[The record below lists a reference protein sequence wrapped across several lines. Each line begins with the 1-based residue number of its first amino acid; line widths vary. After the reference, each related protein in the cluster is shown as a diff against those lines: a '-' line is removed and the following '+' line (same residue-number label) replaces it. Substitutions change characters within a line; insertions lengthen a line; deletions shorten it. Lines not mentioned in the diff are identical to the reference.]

1 MRTTKTGSIAIDT
14 CMALLD
20 FSTWLRSHHQ
30 HIAEVSE
37 LFPREGMNALFY
49 DEIEKL
55 HARQPMEP
63 AELQRLMN
71 MDFVGYIDRS
81 LRSSGF
87 RDPELDPLVHDIVV
101 KLITG
106 ALFANV
112 QGPFLA
118 RFATAVKNSI
128 ITLAVKRLRIRRR
141 YSDHPLETVPQQMA
155 LDTEPDV
162 IEQFRQ
168 YVLRTLGA
176 VALRVLDHRLDGGD
190 TKDMRG
196 TEGLESHYSV
206 KETVKDLKRAL
217 RGFSGSNPSFM
228 EMIHKALDGEQET
241 RRRRFRPA
249 RA

>member
-1 MRTTKTGSIAIDT
+1 MALPDFRSWLQRLTKPVVEVSSYFPKDGMNDIFREKINALHQRQPMDPTELRR
-14 CMALLD
+14 LLD
-20 FSTWLRSHHQ
+20 FD
-30 HIAEVSE
+30 
-37 LFPREGMNALFY
+37 Y
-49 DEIEKL
+49 
-55 HARQPMEP
+55 
-63 AELQRLMN
+63 
-71 MDFVGYIDRS
+71 VGYVDKS
-81 LRSSGF
+81 LRSAGY
-87 RDPELDPLVHDIVV
+87 RDPDLDYLVHDIVV

-106 ALFANV
+106 ALFSNV
-112 QGPFLA
+112 QGPFIA
-118 RFATAVKNSI
+118 RFSVAVKNSI
-128 ITLAVKRLRIRRR
+128 ITLVGKRLRMRRR

-190 TKDMRG
+190 TKELRG

-217 RGFSGSNPSFM
+217 RGFSGSNPSFL

-241 RRRRFRPA
+241 MRRRFRTA
-249 RA
+249 RT

>member
-1 MRTTKTGSIAIDT
+1 MALPDFRSWLQRFTKPVVEVSSYFPKDGMNDIFREKINALHQRQPMDPTELRR
-14 CMALLD
+14 LLD
-20 FSTWLRSHHQ
+20 FD
-30 HIAEVSE
+30 
-37 LFPREGMNALFY
+37 Y
-49 DEIEKL
+49 
-55 HARQPMEP
+55 
-63 AELQRLMN
+63 
-71 MDFVGYIDRS
+71 VGYVDKS
-81 LRSSGF
+81 LRSAGF
-87 RDPELDPLVHDIVV
+87 RDPDLDYLVHDIVV

-106 ALFANV
+106 ALFSNV
-112 QGPFLA
+112 QGPFIA
-118 RFATAVKNSI
+118 RFSVAVKNSI
-128 ITLAVKRLRIRRR
+128 ITLVGKRLRMRRR

-190 TKDMRG
+190 TKELRG

-217 RGFSGSNPSFM
+217 RGFSGSNPSFL

-241 RRRRFRPA
+241 MRRRFRTA
-249 RA
+249 RT

>member
-1 MRTTKTGSIAIDT
+1 MALPVFRSWLQRLTKPVVEVSSYFPKDGMNDIFREKINALHQRQPMDPTELRR
-14 CMALLD
+14 LLD
-20 FSTWLRSHHQ
+20 FD
-30 HIAEVSE
+30 
-37 LFPREGMNALFY
+37 Y
-49 DEIEKL
+49 
-55 HARQPMEP
+55 
-63 AELQRLMN
+63 
-71 MDFVGYIDRS
+71 VGYVDKS
-81 LRSSGF
+81 LRSAGF
-87 RDPELDPLVHDIVV
+87 RDPDLDYLVHDIVV

-106 ALFANV
+106 ALFSNV
-112 QGPFLA
+112 QGPFIA
-118 RFATAVKNSI
+118 RFSVAVKNSI
-128 ITLAVKRLRIRRR
+128 ITLVGKRLRMRRR

-190 TKDMRG
+190 TKELRG

-217 RGFSGSNPSFM
+217 RGFSGSNPSFL

-241 RRRRFRPA
+241 MRRRFRTA
-249 RA
+249 RT

>member
-1 MRTTKTGSIAIDT
+1 MAVPGFRSWLQRLTKPVVEVSSYFPKDGMNDIFREKINALHQRQPMDPTELRR
-14 CMALLD
+14 LLD
-20 FSTWLRSHHQ
+20 FD
-30 HIAEVSE
+30 
-37 LFPREGMNALFY
+37 Y
-49 DEIEKL
+49 
-55 HARQPMEP
+55 
-63 AELQRLMN
+63 
-71 MDFVGYIDRS
+71 VGYVDKS
-81 LRSSGF
+81 LRSAGY
-87 RDPELDPLVHDIVV
+87 RDPDLDYLVHDIVV

-112 QGPFLA
+112 QGPFIA
-118 RFATAVKNSI
+118 RFSVAVKNSI
-128 ITLAVKRLRIRRR
+128 ITLVGKRLRMRRR

-155 LDTEPDV
+155 IDTEPDV

-190 TKDMRG
+190 TKELRG

-217 RGFSGSNPSFM
+217 RGFSGSNPSFL

-241 RRRRFRPA
+241 MRRRFRTA
-249 RA
+249 RT

>member
-1 MRTTKTGSIAIDT
+1 MAVPDFRSWLQRLTKPVVEVSSYFPKDGMNDIFREKINALHQRQPMDPTELRR
-14 CMALLD
+14 LLD
-20 FSTWLRSHHQ
+20 FD
-30 HIAEVSE
+30 
-37 LFPREGMNALFY
+37 Y
-49 DEIEKL
+49 
-55 HARQPMEP
+55 
-63 AELQRLMN
+63 
-71 MDFVGYIDRS
+71 VGYVDKS
-81 LRSSGF
+81 LRSAGF
-87 RDPELDPLVHDIVV
+87 RDPDLDYLVHDIVV

-106 ALFANV
+106 ALFSNV
-112 QGPFLA
+112 QGPFIA
-118 RFATAVKNSI
+118 RFSVAVKNSI
-128 ITLAVKRLRIRRR
+128 ITLVGKRLRMRRR

-190 TKDMRG
+190 TKELRG

-217 RGFSGSNPSFM
+217 RGFSGSNPSFL

-241 RRRRFRPA
+241 MRRRFRTA
-249 RA
+249 RT

>member
-1 MRTTKTGSIAIDT
+1 
-14 CMALLD
+14 MALLD

-63 AELQRLMN
+63 ADLQRLMN

-128 ITLAVKRLRIRRR
+128 ITLVGKRLRMRRR

-155 LDTEPDV
+155 LDVEPDV

-176 VALRVLDHRLDGGD
+176 VALRVVDHRLDGGD
-190 TKDMRG
+190 TKELRG

-217 RGFSGSNPSFM
+217 RGFSGSNPSFL

-241 RRRRFRPA
+241 MRRRFRTA
-249 RA
+249 RT

>member
-1 MRTTKTGSIAIDT
+1 M
-14 CMALLD
+14 LD
-20 FSTWLRSHHQ
+20 FD
-30 HIAEVSE
+30 
-37 LFPREGMNALFY
+37 Y
-49 DEIEKL
+49 
-55 HARQPMEP
+55 
-63 AELQRLMN
+63 
-71 MDFVGYIDRS
+71 VGYVDKS
-81 LRSSGF
+81 LRSAGF
-87 RDPELDPLVHDIVV
+87 RDPDLDYLVHDIVV

-106 ALFANV
+106 ALFSNV
-112 QGPFLA
+112 QGPFIA
-118 RFATAVKNSI
+118 RFSVAVKNSI
-128 ITLAVKRLRIRRR
+128 ITLVGKRLRMRRR

-190 TKDMRG
+190 TKELRG

-217 RGFSGSNPSFM
+217 RGFSGSNPSFL

-241 RRRRFRPA
+241 MRRRFRTA
-249 RA
+249 RT

>member
-1 MRTTKTGSIAIDT
+1 MALPDFRSWLQRLTKPVVEVSSYFPKDGMNDIFREKINALHQRQPMDP
-14 CMALLD
+14 AELRRLLD
-20 FSTWLRSHHQ
+20 FD
-30 HIAEVSE
+30 
-37 LFPREGMNALFY
+37 Y
-49 DEIEKL
+49 
-55 HARQPMEP
+55 
-63 AELQRLMN
+63 
-71 MDFVGYIDRS
+71 VGYVDKS
-81 LRSSGF
+81 LRSAGF
-87 RDPELDPLVHDIVV
+87 RDPDLDYLVHDIVV

-106 ALFANV
+106 ALFSNV
-112 QGPFLA
+112 QGPFIA
-118 RFATAVKNSI
+118 RFSVAVKNSI
-128 ITLAVKRLRIRRR
+128 ITLVGKRLRMRRR

-190 TKDMRG
+190 TKELRG

-217 RGFSGSNPSFM
+217 RGFSGSNPSFL

-241 RRRRFRPA
+241 MRRRFRTA
-249 RA
+249 RT

>member
-1 MRTTKTGSIAIDT
+1 MAVPDFRSWLQRLTKPVV
-14 CMALLD
+14 
-20 FSTWLRSHHQ
+20 
-30 HIAEVSE
+30 EVSSY
-37 LFPREGMNALFY
+37 FPKDGMNDIFREKINAL
-49 DEIEKL
+49 
-55 HARQPMEP
+55 HQQQPMDP
-63 AELQRLMN
+63 AELRRLLEF
-71 MDFVGYIDRS
+71 DYVGYVDKS
-81 LRSSGF
+81 LRSAGF
-87 RDPELDPLVHDIVV
+87 RDPDLDYLVHDIVV

-112 QGPFLA
+112 QGPFIA
-118 RFATAVKNSI
+118 RFSVAVKNSI
-128 ITLAVKRLRIRRR
+128 ITLVGKRLRMRRR

-190 TKDMRG
+190 TKELRG

-217 RGFSGSNPSFM
+217 RGFSGSNPSFL

-241 RRRRFRPA
+241 MRRRFRTA
-249 RA
+249 RT

>member
-1 MRTTKTGSIAIDT
+1 MRTTKTGSSAIDT

-128 ITLAVKRLRIRRR
+128 ITLAGKRLRIRRR

-176 VALRVLDHRLDGGD
+176 VALRVLERIGKDRSANGTSASDGRAGRI
-190 TKDMRG
+190 MRSNRRNRSG
-196 TEGLESHYSV
+196 WMRP
-206 KETVKDLKRAL
+206 D
-217 RGFSGSNPSFM
+217 RGGAAELP
-228 EMIHKALDGEQET
+228 IHAQGRICLVGAD
-241 RRRRFRPA
+241 RP
-249 RA
+249 